1 MASSTLFFELQV
13 GLEQLVGASGTQDF
27 ETWASV
33 IRDKLAD
40 QNNCAE
46 DFYSVSNIIV
56 EMTDGLRLPE
66 LAYLLSEQIHFLLN
80 CDPNHCDINSLVR
93 SCVQVLKLTGKSLEK
108 DLEPTVVQ
116 SIFDGLNLCIY
127 NSTIL
132 DESVK
137 DQIWNLDE
145 LRRRSWSEIV
155 PPGKQDVLAEPI
167 VEGMADGGRDS
178 VNDDECAFLEKI
190 TDEICGSATESWN
203 ETFEQDQVHND
214 YEKFLEATAVQ
225 IAEKAL
231 ENISLEDGRGDL
243 QNSSSVAPASDAPMS

>member
-56 EMTDGLRLPE
+56 EM
-66 LAYLLSEQIHFLLN
+66 
-80 CDPNHCDINSLVR
+80 
-93 SCVQVLKLTGKSLEK
+93 LTGKSLEK

-137 DQIWNLDE
+137 DQ
-145 LRRRSWSEIV
+145 
-155 PPGKQDVLAEPI
+155 PGKQDVLAEPI